1 MSDLTPRP
9 AFRDPRMRGFQDRA
23 EVEDVLHLL
32 DARVGPFPGEP
43 VALAEAAGRVLAE
56 DVVSDVAV
64 PGFDRAAMDGYALR
78 AEETFGAGPY
88 NPLTLRITGEALPGR
103 AFAAQVAPGQAVRIM
118 TGAPVPAG
126 ADAVLPAEQASE
138 EAGLVSITEPI
149 SPGRHIGRR
158 GEDIAPATR
167 ILSRG
172 RTLRPQD
179 VGLLASVGVARVNA
193 IRCPRVVIVITGDE
207 LLPAGSRPE
216 GYRIVDSNS
225 VMLAALAKRDGAIV
239 QVGPI
244 LPDRREVIRSALLNA
259 AADVLL
265 VSGGSSVGKE
275 DHAPSLVAEMGELP
289 VHGVALRPA
298 SPSGV
303 GFLRDRPVFLLPGNP
318 VSCLCAYDLFAGRAI
333 RRLGGR
339 PAELPYRLVRLPLAA
354 KVSSAV
360 GRVDYVRVRVQD
372 GRAEPLAVSGA
383 SMLSTT
389 TMADGFVL
397 VPRDSEGYP
406 PGEMVPVYLYSPV
419 MEVPLVGRLS

>member
-1 MSDLTPRP
+1 MSDTLPSASTS
-9 AFRDPRMRGFQDRA
+9 FRDPRMRGFQDRA
-23 EVEDVLHLL
+23 EVEDVLRLL
-32 DARVGPFPGEP
+32 DSRVGPLSGEQ

-56 DVVSDVAV
+56 DVISDVAV

-88 NPLTLRITGEALPGR
+88 NPLPLRIIGEALPGR
-103 AFAAQVAPGQAVRIM
+103 AFAGQIVPGQAVRIM
-118 TGAPVPAG
+118 TGTPVPAG

-138 EAGLVSITEPI
+138 EAGLVSVTEPI

-158 GEDIAPATR
+158 GEDIAPGTR

-179 VGLLASVGVARVNA
+179 VGLLASVGIARVNV
-193 IRCPRVVIVITGDE
+193 IRCPRVAIIVTGDE

-225 VMLAALAKRDGAIV
+225 IMLAVLAKRDGAIV
-239 QVGPI
+239 SVGPI
-244 LPDRREVIRSALLNA
+244 LPDRREVIRSAVTEVD
-259 AADVLL
+259 ADVLL

-339 PAELPYRLVRLPLAA
+339 PPELPYRLVRLPLAS

-372 GRAEPLAVSGA
+372 GLAEPLAVSGA

-389 TMADGFVL
+389 TVADGFVL

-406 PGEMVPVYLYSPV
+406 PGEMVPVYLYSPL
-419 MEVPLVGRLS
+419 P